1 MPPPPAAAATAA
13 SASGPAAGVAT
24 WRQDPIVRAF
34 DSTSTSRGPPGVR
47 SVKQQIEN
55 LAGQGGLSLLN
66 TLYTCIVFTA
76 YSFGTAP
83 RASLAAANAAG
94 IPGPGQYALPSNLI
108 KRGGGFSLR
117 GRVRFGSLYG
127 DNAESRTKDTRPG
140 PVGRP
145 VMGREMRV
153 GSAWNGIDRKPRLNI
168 ICT

>member
-1 MPPPPAAAATAA
+1 MPPSAAAAAAAATSA

-24 WRQDPIVRAF
+24 WKKDPIVRAF
-34 DSTSTSRGPPGVR
+34 DFTLTSRGPPGVR
-47 SVKQQIEN
+47 SVKQIEN
-55 LAGQGGLSLLN
+55 LAGQGGFALLI
-66 TLYTCIVFTA
+66 TLYTCIVLTA

-94 IPGPGQYALPSNLI
+94 IPGPGEYALPSNLI

-127 DNAESRTKDTRPG
+127 GNAGSRTKDTRPG

-145 VMGREMRV
+145 
-153 GSAWNGIDRKPRLNI
+153 
-168 ICT
+168 